1 MRYPSI
7 EQLLAA
13 ISFTQSDLSLF
24 SFLHLDIDSLRG
36 IQILEIAM
44 LIFVGKTCR
53 LMLLAK
59 MARAD
64 SGLNETRVEPG
75 KKIPGRQ
82 DAWQSLTLR

>member
-44 LIFVGKTCR
+44 LIFVEKLVDRCCSPKWPERT
-53 LMLLAK
+53 A
-59 MARAD
+59 
-64 SGLNETRVEPG
+64 V
-75 KKIPGRQ
+75 
-82 DAWQSLTLR
+82 

>member
-44 LIFVGKTCR
+44 LIFVEK
-53 LMLLAK
+53 LV
-59 MARAD
+59 D
-64 SGLNETRVEPG
+64 
-75 KKIPGRQ
+75 
-82 DAWQSLTLR
+82 